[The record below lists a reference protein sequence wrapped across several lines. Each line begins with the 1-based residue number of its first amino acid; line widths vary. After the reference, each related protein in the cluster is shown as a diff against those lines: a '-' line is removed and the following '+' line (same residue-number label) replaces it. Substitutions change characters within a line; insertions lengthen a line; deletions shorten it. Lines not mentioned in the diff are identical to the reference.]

1 MAGVRRSAAAGRAL
15 PALLT
20 LAAAFAMGLLS
31 TGVSG
36 KICHA

>member
-1 MAGVRRSAAAGRAL
+1 MAGVRRLTAAGRAL

-20 LAAAFAMGLLS
+20 LAAAFAMGLLN

-36 KICHA
+36 EIRGA